1 MVHQITSYLIEG
13 IIHLNHSMTLDGRLW
28 LCGLERDVS
37 LFLTGEIPD
46 HLKGQ
51 SFRVRP
57 PLSAEFVEAPDEIRN
72 ELLTTQVGALLEVS
86 ISHPSGTPCHD
97 LDTSDNNEL
106 EFHLRWHGQNG
117 PVAIH
122 ISGVILERANSQDHD
137 TSEVDEMGVYAGTE
151 FIDRVYESVTNDEF
165 TTPEIPSDLFQ
176 STNESREF
184 LLSFPTPNEKGTF
197 PPDAGLIRYP
207 LIHDITGADRTTNGF
222 FKFLDEISSGQH
234 DVFLADLLD
243 PPLRLPPSNVM
254 SDDEISIKI
263 AEVLARIAKH
273 GVAVSVCDHFGPRDL
288 YDMFCSQYLPE
299 TRIHPQL
306 IEFEYI
312 FYIDT
317 FESCPMCQA
326 SLEVG

>member
-57 PLSAEFVEAPDEIRN
+57 PLSAEFVEAPDEIRD

-86 ISHPSGTPCHD
+86 INHPSGTPCHD
-97 LDTSDNNEL
+97 LDLSNNDDL

-122 ISGVILERANSQDHD
+122 ICGVILQRAESQDHD
-137 TSEVDEMGVYAGTE
+137 TSEVDEMGVYARTE

-165 TTPEIPSDLFQ
+165 ITPEVPSDLLQ
-176 STNESREF
+176 SSNESR
-184 LLSFPTPNEKGTF
+184 
-197 PPDAGLIRYP
+197 
-207 LIHDITGADRTTNGF
+207 
-222 FKFLDEISSGQH
+222 
-234 DVFLADLLD
+234 
-243 PPLRLPPSNVM
+243 
-254 SDDEISIKI
+254 
-263 AEVLARIAKH
+263 
-273 GVAVSVCDHFGPRDL
+273 
-288 YDMFCSQYLPE
+288 
-299 TRIHPQL
+299 
-306 IEFEYI
+306 
-312 FYIDT
+312 
-317 FESCPMCQA
+317 
-326 SLEVG
+326 